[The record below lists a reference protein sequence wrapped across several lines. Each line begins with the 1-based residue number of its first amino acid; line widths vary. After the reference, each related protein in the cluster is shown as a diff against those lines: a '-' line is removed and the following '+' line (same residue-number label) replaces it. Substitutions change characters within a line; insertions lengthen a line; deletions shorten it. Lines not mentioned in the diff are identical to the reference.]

1 MSIKIH
7 IETICR
13 ICLEEDILNNLI
25 YPCKCSGN
33 IKYVHKECLNK
44 WFYTSERKECEICK
58 YEFKKKGTII
68 QYSFIHLFLTK
79 KIRNNYFNIS
89 SFLFALI
96 ISYSYLLFLI
106 DTNLS
111 LPHKVNIYGWFLHDT
126 RIYYY
131 ILYSILFGI
140 VCIYNMLIEIIQL
153 DNIYVKRY
161 ILLTF
166 NNTYL
171 AIFIAIVLYYSLGWA
186 YTNILTDYTISI
198 INYLIITKNHITS
211 INTINDELEEIEN
224 YPDN

>member
-1 MSIKIH
+1 
-7 IETICR
+7 
-13 ICLEEDILNNLI
+13 
-25 YPCKCSGN
+25 
-33 IKYVHKECLNK
+33 
-44 WFYTSERKECEICK
+44 
-58 YEFKKKGTII
+58 
-68 QYSFIHLFLTK
+68 
-79 KIRNNYFNIS
+79 
-89 SFLFALI
+89 
-96 ISYSYLLFLI
+96 
-106 DTNLS
+106 
-111 LPHKVNIYGWFLHDT
+111 
-126 RIYYY
+126 
-131 ILYSILFGI
+131 
-140 VCIYNMLIEIIQL
+140 MLIEIIQL